1 MIVLDEF
8 EPATWYVS
16 ISRTAWWGSESLL
29 VGVVSVFINVA
40 NLGTGGVAREEDLAA
55 CPALDGIESL
65 AVVLLAMDQ
74 CEYLVVALLAE
85 VVPDL
90 GLGPLPRVYDM
101 LAVAR
106 LRSGVPPLLGC
117 WGSSRPLTYQLFG
130 NEFVESTLAVIRRG
144 PGGDELVYAQS
155 ES

>member
-8 EPATWYVS
+8 EPATWSVS

-65 AVVLLAMDQ
+65 AVVLAMDQ
-74 CEYLVVALLAE
+74 REDLVVALLAE

-101 LAVAR
+101 LAVTR
-106 LRSGVPPLLGC
+106 LQSDTPSTGMLGKLSSIDIPAIWQRVCGVDSGCDRTERP
-117 WGSSRPLTYQLFG
+117 WGR
-130 NEFVESTLAVIRRG
+130 
-144 PGGDELVYAQS
+144 
-155 ES
+155 

>member
-1 MIVLDEF
+1 MIFLDEF
-8 EPATWYVS
+8 EPATWSVS

-29 VGVVSVFINVA
+29 LVGVVSVSINVA
-40 NLGTGGVAREEDLAA
+40 NFGAGVAREEDLAA